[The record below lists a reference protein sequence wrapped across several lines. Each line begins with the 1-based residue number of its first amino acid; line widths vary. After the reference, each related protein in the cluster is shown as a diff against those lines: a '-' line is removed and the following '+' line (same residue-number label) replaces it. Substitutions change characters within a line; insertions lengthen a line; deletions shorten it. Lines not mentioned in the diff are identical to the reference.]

1 MDIDENDL
9 LGTNLFIREPNLVNN
24 LSLDENNEFRSFFR
38 QNDNG
43 NGSNSDTVSKRES
56 FDNNNNPVIHQ
67 SNNVTSIIH
76 IDSRDRDAIKY
87 PKPNFFDIFLSKTF
101 NNIQKIKLVSIEFPN
116 TNAVINSFN
125 NRIYWINQE
134 DITDDIIDTIT
145 GTYPVY
151 NVELRIGSYFA
162 DTLGTEMTDKMN
174 AIKRRNGVGS
184 FHYFDITLDNDTD
197 IVTFTSLILTQLV
210 NNPINTVSGTG
221 TIHVTQTNHG
231 FVTGN
236 TVYIIGAKTI
246 SGIPSTALNGSFKV
260 TRINNNTFQYEVTTN
275 AGETTSGGGTAVKIG
290 VEAPFQFLFGE
301 KAFTVAQNIGFPLEN
316 SSEKINTYIQS
327 ITPFYQALIT
337 IVGPHQFNSTPDF
350 IGKTCEL
357 FFSNTTPSLDGTKVI
372 TQIVSYNSFLI
383 STNSLLETESF
394 NNGTVTFNSIVYQIS
409 SIVNNPSQ
417 AILITTFY
425 DHNYTLVHDLNS
437 FIALSNTSTL
447 PILDGSV
454 QITSILSNTTII
466 IAGSLFVNGN
476 TSVSIPGTGG
486 EIARFNPLTSFTA
499 KISNIIINSGYTT
512 IISNIRSRV
521 AVGDII
527 QIYNLISS
535 PDLTVIRC
543 NVININS
550 PTSFDIAEK
559 ITQFDPA
566 LSNAY
571 FGTGLIDVSFPN
583 HTFNTIL
590 SIYNTGA
597 NTLAIDTLIPHNL
610 VSGSII
616 RLSSTN
622 SFPVIDGSY
631 TVTVIDSD
639 TFSISHANI
648 LINGTYGVIGISNDF
663 FLYSAI
669 SLGGI
674 NQTFINNTRFN
685 VREVID
691 SDTFSFMINGAFATL
706 TENGG
711 GDNLFISSFK
721 HGFLGTQTNTKN
733 KLLNRSINLQGE
745 SYSLLCSPQLATIHN
760 TGSVKDIFA
769 RISLDQSPNN
779 MVFNFLSSP
788 KIYELSPLA
797 KLENLTLSVYNHD
810 NTLYEF
816 NDLDYSL
823 ALEITEIINTSST
836 FNKSS
841 RYDI

>member
-1 MDIDENDL
+1 MDIDDNDL
-9 LGTNLFIREPNLVNN
+9 LSTHLFIREPNLQNN
-24 LSLDENNEFRSFFR
+24 LSGDENNEFRSFFR
-38 QNDNG
+38 QANTA
-43 NGSNSDTVSKRES
+43 SDTNSKPDS
-56 FDNNNNPVIHQ
+56 FENSNPIIPK

-76 IDSRDRDAIKY
+76 IDSRDRDTIKY
-87 PKPNFFDIFLSKTF
+87 PKPNYFDIFLSKTF

-134 DITDDIIDTIT
+134 DITNDIIDTIT

-151 NVELRIGSYFA
+151 SVELRIGSYFA

-184 FHYFDITLDNDTD
+184 FHYFEIVLDNDTD
-197 IVTFTSLILTQLV
+197 IVTFTSLTLTQLV
-210 NNPINTVSGTG
+210 NNPIDTVSGTG
-221 TIHVTQTNHG
+221 TIRVTQTNHG
-231 FVTGN
+231 FVTGD

-246 SGIPSTALNGSFKV
+246 SGIPSTALNGSFRV

-290 VEAPFQFLFGE
+290 VLAPFQFLFGE
-301 KAFTVAQNIGFPLEN
+301 KSFTVAQNIGFPLEN
-316 SSEKINTYIQS
+316 SSEKINTYIKS

-337 IVGPHQFNSTPDF
+337 IVGPHQFTSTQDF
-350 IGKTCEL
+350 IGQTCNL
-357 FFSNTTPSLDGTKVI
+357 FFTNTLPSLDGTRVI
-372 TQIVSYNSFLI
+372 TEIVSFNSFLVSI
-383 STNSLLETESF
+383 NSFLDTESF
-394 NNGTVTFNSIVYQIS
+394 NTGTVTFNSIVYDIT

-417 AILITTFY
+417 AILVTTFY

-437 FIALSNTSTL
+437 FITLSNTTTL

-454 QITSILSNTTII
+454 EITSILSNTTIVI
-466 IAGSLFVNGN
+466 RGSLFVNGN
-476 TSVSIPGTGG
+476 TSVTIPGTGG
-486 EIARFNPLTSFTA
+486 EIARFNPLTTHTVN
-499 KISNIIINSGYTT
+499 ISNIIINSGYTT
-512 IISNIRSRV
+512 IITTTMSRV
-521 AVGDII
+521 QVGDQI

-535 PDLTVIRC
+535 PDLTIIKS

-550 PTSFDIAEK
+550 PTSFNISEK
-559 ITQFDPA
+559 ITQFDPS
-566 LSNAY
+566 LSNVY

-590 SIYNTGA
+590 SIYNGGF
-597 NTLAIDTLIPHNL
+597 NTLLIDTLIPHNL

-631 TVTVIDSD
+631 ILTVIDTD
-639 TFSISHANI
+639 TFSITHANI
-648 LINGTYGVIGISNDF
+648 FVNGTYGVIGISNDF
-663 FLYSAI
+663 FLYSAV

-674 NQTFINNTRFN
+674 NQTFINNTRFS
-685 VREVID
+685 VREIID
-691 SDTFSFMINGAFATL
+691 ENTFSFMINGAFATQ

-788 KIYELSPLA
+788 KVYELSPLA
-797 KLENLTLSVYNHD
+797 KLENLTLAIYNHD